1 MIPRSEPS
9 DSAESSGE
17 QCHRS
22 RGGGSAPAPRCQPR
36 RSTRATGDG
45 HRSARRS
52 VRVGQGGVS
61 HDGASGRCRG
71 GHVARSVIMYG
82 GPGMGAV
89 RLWPALIR
97 AWRYAPAVT
106 AGEML
111 PDTSVCRELAS
122 ALRAGDDSAAA
133 GLAARAGIPHW
144 LLTHLELG
152 PRGRL
157 DVSDAGEALA
167 CISGLAAGR
176 AVTLV
181 PWPAKPT
188 VIDLVAE
195 AVETA
200 AVPATTAE
208 HTWAQGIAALEAS
221 GRPALPLLLRA
232 RAEEGSGRSDRARQL
247 IESCLRVDPD
257 LLPAV
262 RDAME
267 YELCAGN
274 WARAWELASA
284 IGSDD
289 IAEPLLRPLDRL
301 QQPARGAERAARN
314 QPCPWGQAASTRRA
328 AGSGTWNAAYIRS
341 PTAPPRCTRWEA
353 EGKDTGMLPDA
364 GELRR
369 RLGIPAGS
377 RPFRPR

>member
-1 MIPRSEPS
+1 MSN
-9 DSAESSGE
+9 
-17 QCHRS
+17 
-22 RGGGSAPAPRCQPR
+22 
-36 RSTRATGDG
+36 
-45 HRSARRS
+45 
-52 VRVGQGGVS
+52 
-61 HDGASGRCRG
+61 
-71 GHVARSVIMYG
+71 
-82 GPGMGAV
+82 AV
-89 RLWPALIR
+89 
-97 AWRYAPAVT
+97 

-111 PDTSVCRELAS
+111 PEIAVCRELAT

-133 GLAARAGIPHW
+133 GLAARAGIPWW

-157 DVSDAGEALA
+157 DVGDAGEALA

-181 PWPAKPT
+181 PWLAKPT

-200 AVPATTAE
+200 VVPGTTAE
-208 HTWAQGIAALEAS
+208 HPWAQGIAALEGS
-221 GRPALPLLLRA
+221 GRPALPMLLRA

-247 IESCLRVDPD
+247 IESCLRVEED

-262 RDAME
+262 RDALE

-274 WARAWELASA
+274 WARASELALA

-301 QQPARGAERAARN
+301 RQPARGSRARRPEPAVPVRVRP
-314 QPCPWGQAASTRRA
+314 QVQGVLPGQGPGMRCTS
-328 AGSGTWNAAYIRS
+328 
-341 PTAPPRCTRWEA
+341 APPPRPGAVRDARHLRTAGIE
-353 EGKDTGMLPDA
+353 PD
-364 GELRR
+364 G
-369 RLGIPAGS
+369 G
-377 RPFRPR
+377 